1 MIHCLRAVWAIL
13 LPHERRSA
21 VLVVLLMLT
30 GTLLEMFSIGL
41 IVPALALLTGDSVTM
56 PARLRPWVDTAG
68 GVSPRLIL
76 VVLLSL
82 VGVYAVKSVFLLF
95 SAYCESRFVRT
106 AQADVSRRLF
116 SAFLAKP
123 WTYHLEKN
131 SGVLLHAMTDTQNF
145 AIVCINLVQILSELF
160 VLSGLLLLLL
170 WMEPLGAVVVAG
182 TLGMAFL
189 VLNTVV
195 RPRAT
200 GWALVRQHH
209 MQMFLKHVRQA
220 LGGAKEVKLRG
231 CEREFLDQF
240 HVHTEGAARMGTR
253 QTLAEQVPRLWFELL
268 AVIALFLLAA
278 AMVWEGRP
286 VRALVPMLGLFATV
300 AFRVLPSVTYATVS
314 LQRMRQYEPMLDA
327 LVDYLADE
335 DRNPPRAGPPAR
347 GFRDAIR
354 IERVSYRYPTGHEPV
369 LRDVDIEIP
378 HGMAVGFIGG
388 SGAGKSTLV
397 DVILGLLPPASGRVT
412 VDGVD
417 IQGDLRS
424 WQRLIGYVPQTI
436 YLCDDTIR
444 RNVAFGVPEKAIDDA
459 AVRRALAAA
468 RLDDFVATLPQ
479 GMNTF
484 VGERGVRFS
493 GGQRQRIGIAR
504 ALYHDPE
511 VLVLDEATSA
521 LDSETERAV
530 MTAVDSLHGVKTIII
545 VAHRLSTVANCDVL
559 HRLDDGRVVQSG
571 PFNAMVPG

>member
-286 VRALVPMLGLFATV
+286 VRALVASSST
-300 AFRVLPSVTYATVS
+300 STS
-314 LQRMRQYEPMLDA
+314 
-327 LVDYLADE
+327 
-335 DRNPPRAGPPAR
+335 
-347 GFRDAIR
+347 
-354 IERVSYRYPTGHEPV
+354 
-369 LRDVDIEIP
+369 
-378 HGMAVGFIGG
+378 G
-388 SGAGKSTLV
+388 S
-397 DVILGLLPPASGRVT
+397 
-412 VDGVD
+412 
-417 IQGDLRS
+417 
-424 WQRLIGYVPQTI
+424 W
-436 YLCDDTIR
+436 
-444 RNVAFGVPEKAIDDA
+444 
-459 AVRRALAAA
+459 
-468 RLDDFVATLPQ
+468 
-479 GMNTF
+479 
-484 VGERGVRFS
+484 
-493 GGQRQRIGIAR
+493 
-504 ALYHDPE
+504 
-511 VLVLDEATSA
+511 
-521 LDSETERAV
+521 
-530 MTAVDSLHGVKTIII
+530 
-545 VAHRLSTVANCDVL
+545 
-559 HRLDDGRVVQSG
+559 
-571 PFNAMVPG
+571 